1 MVQDDGP
8 SQYASA
14 EIAQVKANTGNK
26 AADRLKQ
33 SDRQPQNE
41 KSLKAK
47 QPQARQ
53 CLGRAP
59 RPLGDVVRSQS
70 KQLA

>member
-14 EIAQVKANTGNK
+14 EITQVEASTGNK

-33 SDRQPQNE
+33 SEGSHRT
-41 KSLKAK
+41 KSHSQAK

-59 RPLGDVVRSQS
+59 RQLGDMVRSQS